1 MAGPDVR
8 QLLQGRDD
16 EVEESPVV
24 RGYISTNRPAP
35 TGFPKVGSEA
45 NLLWVITPETS
56 VERPLGPCWWNADH
70 GATLPAQGA
79 ECVVLVD
86 NQGHGTVIWWAGN
99 HS

>member
-1 MAGPDVR
+1 MSGANVTD
-8 QLLQGRDD
+8 LLKGTA
-16 EVEESPVV
+16 EVVEQPRVV

-35 TGFPKVGSEA
+35 TGFPVPGSEE

-79 ECVVLVD
+79 ECVVIFDTKEVP
-86 NQGHGTVIWWAGN
+86 TVIFWMGA